1 MMIDLGAVFSETVM
15 STLGGR
21 HANVK
26 KKKKV
31 LQV

>member
-21 HANVK
+21 HADVE
-26 KKKKV
+26 KKKV